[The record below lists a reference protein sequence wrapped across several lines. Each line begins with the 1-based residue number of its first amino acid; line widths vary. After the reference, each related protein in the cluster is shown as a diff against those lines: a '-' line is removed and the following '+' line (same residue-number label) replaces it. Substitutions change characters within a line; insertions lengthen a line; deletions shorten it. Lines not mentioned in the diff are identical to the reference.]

1 MEIALDE
8 SNHEPN
14 DETLQKI
21 GHCQPSQI
29 TGRAGKLQCDWFA
42 TALSLSS
49 LHEDSIRSD

>member
-21 GHCQPSQI
+21 GHCQLSQVI
-29 TGRAGKLQCDWFA
+29 GRAGKLQCDWFA
-42 TALSLSS
+42 TALFLSS
-49 LHEDSIRSD
+49 LREGSIRSD

>member
-21 GHCQPSQI
+21 GHCQLSQI
-29 TGRAGKLQCDWFA
+29 SARAEKLQCDWFA
-42 TALSLSS
+42 TDLFLSS
-49 LHEDSIRSD
+49 LREDSIKSD